1 MRLPVAKSR
10 NPIDSVTVTDKPRNL
25 GPAGGRTTVTPGGLV
40 KKTLY
45 IPSELEEALRAI
57 AFHRR
62 VSLSALVRKALESYA
77 EEHKAEQ

>member
-1 MRLPVAKSR
+1 
-10 NPIDSVTVTDKPRNL
+10 VTEKPKNV

-45 IPSELEEALRAI
+45 IPTDLEETLRAI

-62 VSLSALVRKALESYA
+62 VSLSALVRNALEQYA
-77 EEHKAEQ
+77 AEQKTGR